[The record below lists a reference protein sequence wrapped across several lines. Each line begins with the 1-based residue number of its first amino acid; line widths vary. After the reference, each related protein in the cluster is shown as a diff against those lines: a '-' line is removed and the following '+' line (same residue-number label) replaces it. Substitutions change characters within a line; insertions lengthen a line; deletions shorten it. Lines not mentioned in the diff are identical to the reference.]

1 MFVKDLKSSWGT
13 KVNKQSVKPD
23 EYIELK
29 DGDILQFGE
38 STRTYLVIGPQEASE
53 EENPELQ
60 EKLNQIYQADT
71 ARKIRLQN

>member
-13 KVNKQSVKPD
+13 KVNKQSLKSD

-53 EENPELQ
+53 DENPELK

-71 ARKIRLQN
+71 ARKIRL